1 MGAGYAQVGLLLLLT
16 VVGLPLFF
24 FGLMAALDRFER
36 AISTR
41 PGVAAAAAAGAPV
54 AEPLSPPEPQTTG
67 NVVSLPLATVPLAT
81 VPLATGPLA
90 AGASAAAMVTG
101 KSAAAI

>member
-36 AISTR
+36 AISPR
-41 PGVAAAAAAGAPV
+41 PGAAPGVAPAVVTPEPTPAPV
-54 AEPLSPPEPQTTG
+54 APFDAEPAPVGT
-67 NVVSLPLATVPLAT
+67 VVSLPITPAPV
-81 VPLATGPLA
+81 
-90 AGASAAAMVTG
+90 AAAG